1 VLRLGTNARSAT
13 LVPQA
18 SPAKNGPRS
27 AVQHTQNVENARSTG
42 ELNLRVSYL
51 GGGDKRVKRS
61 TSAAGGLGTEWA
73 WKCSPK
79 HAKDREFEEYQRS
92 TGVLNLRVA

>member
-61 TSAAGGLGTEWA
+61 TGAAGGLGTEWA